1 MAHISVNTVLMK
13 SLSRPV
19 WYKKWICRSPTFDVA
34 MGIKFQWEE
43 SAAFLE
49 SEGVFVSFVLY
60 SYSHFLSWKSK
71 DTSKSQQLDT
81 TSINERA
88 LSCG

>member
-60 SYSHFLSWKSK
+60 SYSLIFFHG
-71 DTSKSQQLDT
+71 SQKTLL
-81 TSINERA
+81 RA
-88 LSCG
+88 NN